1 MGVEVKDFSQTVNR
15 IYQKHLAR
23 FGAEGAQLRDV
34 MDSARPE
41 IRMMIDSGELAIDID
56 GVIDAELLSV
66 DSSNGKQ
73 ADRVLAHLADGE
85 GSLYV
90 DGDPMLDVVVTLGKG
105 LRKQWRD
112 ITSADLVLMDELRY
126 QNVRKQQNAYSTW
139 RSVFAPV
146 AAALVPFGT
155 IGDAVAAGVFDT
167 AERRTA

>member
-1 MGVEVKDFSQTVNR
+1 MKDFSQTVNR
-15 IYQKHLAR
+15 IYQQHLAR
-23 FGAEGAQLRDV
+23 FGTAGAQLRDV

-41 IRMMIDSGELAIDID
+41 IRMMIDSGELSIDID

-66 DSSNGKQ
+66 DESNGKQ
-73 ADRVLAHLADGE
+73 ADRVLAQLANGQD
-85 GSLYV
+85 SL
-90 DGDPMLDVVVTLGKG
+90 GIATDPILDVVVTLGKG

-155 IGDAVAAGVFDT
+155 IGDAVAAGAFNG
-167 AERRTA
+167 AERRSA